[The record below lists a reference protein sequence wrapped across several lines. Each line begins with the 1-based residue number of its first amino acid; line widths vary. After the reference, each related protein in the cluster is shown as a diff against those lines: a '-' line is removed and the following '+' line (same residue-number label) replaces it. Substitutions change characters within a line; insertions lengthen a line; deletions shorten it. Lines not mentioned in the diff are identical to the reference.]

1 MVDETKKRAFGRRIK
16 MLRERIGITQTALGL
31 KTGISQ
37 NRISNWEL
45 GYSYPDVEHLMILA
59 GGLGCS
65 VDELVGYPHT
75 GLSEYEYKLIE
86 KIRRIDDDGMHTVE
100 AVIDSQLLRLGC
112 PMVEI

>member
-1 MVDETKKRAFGRRIK
+1 MKKRAFGRRLK
-16 MLRERIGITQTALGL
+16 MIRERVGLTQTALGH

-45 GYSYPDVEHLMILA
+45 GYAYPDVEHLVLLA
-59 GGLGCS
+59 DGLGCS
-65 VDELVGYPHT
+65 VDELVGYPHA
-75 GLSEYEYKLIE
+75 GLSDYEYKLIE

-112 PMVEI
+112 SMTEI